1 MREKKINIIM
11 LEPGKKAYLKEIDN
25 TLESLQKEVKGYIEA
40 IYSFEEEVC
49 LVCNE
54 EGKMNG
60 MELNRAIYGEHGLI
74 VDIIA
79 GPAFL
84 CGCSGEDFSSLNEK
98 QVQKYQEMFYYP
110 EQFLLHT
117 GEGGSLIAIEVRKE
131 M

>member
-1 MREKKINIIM
+1 MREQKINIIM

-25 TLESLQKEVKGYIEA
+25 TLESLQREVKGYIEA
-40 IYSFEEEVC
+40 IYPFEEEVC

-110 EQFLLHT
+110 EQFLFHT
-117 GEGGSLIAIEVRKE
+117 GERGSLIAIEVRKKI
-131 M
+131 

>member
-25 TLESLQKEVKGYIEA
+25 TLESLQREVEGYIEA
-40 IYSFEEEVC
+40 IYPFEEEVC

-110 EQFLLHT
+110 EQFLFHT

-131 M
+131 I